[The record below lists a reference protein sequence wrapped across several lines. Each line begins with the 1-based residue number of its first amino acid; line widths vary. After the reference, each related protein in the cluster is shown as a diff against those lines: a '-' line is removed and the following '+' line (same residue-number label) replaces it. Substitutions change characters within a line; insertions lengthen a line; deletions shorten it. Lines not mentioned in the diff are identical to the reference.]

1 MLIRGLDDK
10 DASICAALVRQV
22 GWNTTEARWRLLFSV
37 GDAFGLEL
45 DNGELAGTV
54 ILNRFDALAVI
65 AMMFVSEAHQRRG
78 LGRSL
83 LQHALK
89 QGSDIVVYLFASSMG
104 RPLYEQVG
112 FIATG
117 VTSVRLQ
124 GRASLRRAAS
134 RDGLRN
140 MTAADIDVI
149 CALDG
154 EAQGASRRRLLEAL
168 FASSDRA
175 LVVERGGEVVG
186 FGLSSWP
193 TDIRQLGPIVARAE
207 EDARTL
213 ATELAADVSEP
224 LCIDILSD
232 QRTMLAWGQAAGLAV
247 VDNVPLM
254 TLAGK
259 QLPGRRGLIRSLA
272 GRPFG

>member
-1 MLIRGLDDK
+1 MLIRKLDDK
-10 DASICAALVRQV
+10 DASICAALVRQD
-22 GWNTTEARWRLLFSV
+22 WNTTEARWRLLLSV
-37 GDAFGLEL
+37 GDAFGIEL

-65 AMMFVSEAHQRRG
+65 AMMFVSEVHQRRG
-78 LGRSL
+78 LGRKL
-83 LQHALK
+83 LQQALK
-89 QGSDIVVYLFASSMG
+89 QGNDTVVYLFASNMG

-112 FIATG
+112 FTATS
-117 VTSVRLQ
+117 VTSVRFA

-134 RDGLRN
+134 RDGLRT
-140 MTAADIDVI
+140 MTDADIDEI
-149 CALDG
+149 CALDE
-154 EAQGASRRRLLEAL
+154 EAQGGSRRRLLKAL

-175 LVVERGGEVVG
+175 LVVERGGGVVG

-193 TDIRQLGPIVARAE
+193 TDIRQLGPIVARTE
-207 EDARTL
+207 EDALTL

-232 QRTMLAWGQAAGLAV
+232 QQTMLAWGQAAGLAV

-254 TLAGK
+254 TLAGAR
-259 QLPGRRGLIRSLA
+259 LPGRRGLIRALA

>member
-1 MLIRGLDDK
+1 MLIRKLDDK

-22 GWNTTEARWRLLFSV
+22 GWNTTEARWRLLLSV

-54 ILNRFDALAVI
+54 IFNRFDALAVI

-78 LGRSL
+78 FGREL
-83 LQHALK
+83 LQQALK
-89 QGSDIVVYLFASSMG
+89 QGNDIVVYLFASNMG

-112 FIATG
+112 FIATS

-140 MTAADIDVI
+140 MTAADIDVV
-149 CALDG
+149 CALDE
-154 EAQGASRRRLLEAL
+154 EAQGCSRRRLLKAL

-193 TDIRQLGPIVARAE
+193 TDIRQVGPIVARTE

-232 QRTMLAWGQAAGLAV
+232 QQAMLAWGQAAGLAV
-247 VDNVPLM
+247 VENVPLM
-254 TLAGK
+254 TLAGA